1 MGELV
6 SKLGID
12 WKLLLANTLTFFLV
26 LWILRR
32 FAYRPIMRML
42 SARKQEIEGGLRFA
56 EEAKEELTRI
66 AEKKEVVL
74 QEARSKALAIVTDA
88 EATAKERAAA
98 IAAGAVR
105 KSETIISDAKRA
117 LAEERA
123 KMDEAVFAGAE
134 ELVRLGLARVLGK
147 LPPNERDRP
156 LVEEALRELKKV
168 A

>member
-1 MGELV
+1 MQELIHHF
-6 SKLGID
+6 GID
-12 WKLLLANTLTFFLV
+12 WKLLAAQAANFAILVFLLTK
-26 LWILRR
+26 

-42 SARKQEIEGGLRFA
+42 SARKREIEGGLRFA